1 MKIVWLKFDTKYE
14 QSDCVYCAAFEQVYV
29 FNSFRHFRSTNA
41 IVAHALFNVVTY
53 RNSFVSGEAVSVQV
67 YEVPTRSRARPML
80 RGTIAIIP
88 FVVCIAYI

>member
-1 MKIVWLKFDTKYE
+1 MNNW
-14 QSDCVYCAAFEQVYV
+14 CVYCAVFELVDV

-41 IVAHALFNVVTY
+41 TIAHVLYNVVTY
-53 RNSFVSGEAVSVQV
+53 RHSFVSGEAVSVQV
-67 YEVPTRSRARPML
+67 YEVPTRSRARPMH